1 MTRTKKWIL
10 FAVFLMGMGLTF
22 GLVQYF
28 EPARDHGNQPV
39 QMTLSAEELFELFT
53 PGEEE
58 AQAPIGEVVLVRGT
72 VKSVGNSV
80 LVIQP
85 GISCSMA
92 AGWSSSQYS
101 AGDAVEVKGRLIGF
115 DALFGE
121 VQMDFV
127 SLMP

>member
-92 AGWSSSQYS
+92 TGWSSSQYS